1 MKVTYAAFALPFVCV
16 CFFFVCL
23 CFFVCLFYFGPASG
37 MEVPV
42 PGTWPFDT
50 ANSFRSC
57 PVFMLLCAGI
67 CYKQVNGGIA
77 AGKKR

>member
-1 MKVTYAAFALPFVCV
+1 M
-16 CFFFVCL
+16 
-23 CFFVCLFYFGPASG
+23 PA
-37 MEVPV
+37 

-50 ANSFRSC
+50 VNSFHSC

-77 AGKKR
+77 AGKKKINHEIWSCICYSVVPALDALYVGFL